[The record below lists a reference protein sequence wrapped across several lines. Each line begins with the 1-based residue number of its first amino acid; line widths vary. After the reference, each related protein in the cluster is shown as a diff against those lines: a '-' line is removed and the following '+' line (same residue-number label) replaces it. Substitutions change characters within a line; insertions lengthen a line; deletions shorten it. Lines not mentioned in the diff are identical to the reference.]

1 MTVTIYGIKNCDTMK
16 KARAWLDKSG
26 VEYKF
31 HDYKSAGVERDLLE
45 RWSKKLGWETLLNR
59 AGTTFRKLPEKDKQ
73 VSDMKKAIALMF
85 SQPSMI
91 RRPVLELPGEKMLV
105 GFKPEIYNT
114 GTRSPIAA
122 EVERR
127 RTFAIISH
135 PDAGKTTLTEKLL
148 LFGGAINLAGQ
159 VKAKRDRRSTR
170 SDWMAIERERGIS
183 VVTSVM
189 TFEYGEHVFNLLDTP
204 GHEDFSEDTYR
215 TLTAVDAAVMVID
228 AAKGIEARTRKLFE
242 VCRLR
247 DIPIITFINK
257 MDRESRD
264 PFDLLDEIEKTL
276 ALDTAPMTWPIG
288 RGRDFAGTYDLQAD
302 AVRLMEE
309 DGKTNELRKMSVAE
323 IVAARPKIEA
333 GVLNEELSLVRD
345 ACKKFEL
352 ASFLEGHLTPVFFGS
367 ALKNFG
373 VKDLLDSIG
382 GSAPAPRAQVA
393 DSRIVAAEEP
403 KLSAFVFKIQANMDP
418 NHRDRIAFAR
428 LCSGKLTRGMK
439 VKQTRTGKMMSLNSP
454 QFFFAQDRSVADEA
468 YAGDVVGI
476 PNHGVLR
483 IGDTLTEGENLTF
496 MGVPSFAPEILR
508 RAKLGDAMKA
518 KKLKQALQEMAE
530 EGVVQVFNPQDGSPA
545 LVGVVG
551 PLQLDVLK
559 ARLAAEYNIEAS
571 FEQSEFQLARW
582 ISAEDRKKVEEFAGA
597 KTSSTATDL
606 DGDLVFLAKSQ
617 FDLDY
622 TKERAPGITFTD
634 IKDVKAKQEKK

>member
-1 MTVTIYGIKNCDTMK
+1 MQAMN
-16 KARAWLDKSG
+16 
-26 VEYKF
+26 
-31 HDYKSAGVERDLLE
+31 
-45 RWSKKLGWETLLNR
+45 
-59 AGTTFRKLPEKDKQ
+59 
-73 VSDMKKAIALMF
+73 
-85 SQPSMI
+85 
-91 RRPVLELPGEKMLV
+91 
-105 GFKPEIYNT
+105 KPLAAADSVPLT
-114 GTRSPIAA
+114 PLAA

-170 SDWMAIERERGIS
+170 SDWMVIERERGIS

-189 TFEYGEHVFNLLDTP
+189 TFDYEGRVFNLLDTP

-215 TLTAVDAAVMVID
+215 TLTAVDSAVMVID

-264 PFDLLDEIEKTL
+264 PFELLDEIEKTL

-288 RGRDFAGTYDLQAD
+288 RGRDFAGTCDLATGEM
-302 AVRLMEE
+302 RLLNE
-309 DGKTNELRKMSVAE
+309 DGKTAAAQPLDLASLAAKNPMLDAKAVGDELA
-323 IVAARPKIEA
+323 
-333 GVLNEELSLVRD
+333 LVKD
-345 ACKKFEL
+345 ACRSFDFE
-352 ASFLEGHLTPVFFGS
+352 SFREGHLTPVFFGS

-373 VKDLLDSIG
+373 VKDLLDALAAV
-382 GSAPAPRAQVA
+382 APPPRAQISNKRTIDA
-393 DSRIVAAEEP
+393 HELAMT
-403 KLSAFVFKIQANMDP
+403 AFVFKIQANMDP

-428 LCSGKLTRGMK
+428 LCSGKLRRGMK
-439 VKQTRTGKMMSLNSP
+439 AKLVRTDKPITLSAP

-476 PNHGVLR
+476 PNHGTLR
-483 IGDTLTEGENLTF
+483 IGDTLTEGEEIAFL
-496 MGVPSFAPEILR
+496 GVPNFAPEILR
-508 RAKLGDAMKA
+508 RVKLGDPMKA
-518 KKLKQALQEMAE
+518 KKLKEALQQMAE
-530 EGVVQVFNPQDGSPA
+530 EGVVQVFRPLDGAPA

-559 ARLAAEYNIEAS
+559 VRLGDEYGLEIG
-571 FEQSEFQLARW
+571 FETPEFQLARW
-582 ISAEDRKKVEEFAGA
+582 IACADNKKLDEFVQGNYSSVAE
-597 KTSSTATDL
+597 DL
-606 DGDLVFLAKSQ
+606 DGDRVFMARNQ
-617 FDLDY
+617 FILDY
-622 TKERAPGITFTD
+622 TRERAPGIAFTD
-634 IKDVKAKQEKK
+634 IKDVKNKPV

>member
-1 MTVTIYGIKNCDTMK
+1 MQTMNRPLVT
-16 KARAWLDKSG
+16 
-26 VEYKF
+26 
-31 HDYKSAGVERDLLE
+31 
-45 RWSKKLGWETLLNR
+45 
-59 AGTTFRKLPEKDKQ
+59 
-73 VSDMKKAIALMF
+73 SDSI
-85 SQPSMI
+85 
-91 RRPVLELPGEKMLV
+91 PV
-105 GFKPEIYNT
+105 T
-114 GTRSPIAA
+114 PIAA

-189 TFEYGEHVFNLLDTP
+189 TFDYDGRVFNLLDTP

-215 TLTAVDAAVMVID
+215 TLTAVDSAVMVID

-264 PFDLLDEIEKTL
+264 PFELLDEIEKTL

-288 RGRDFAGTYDLQAD
+288 RGRDFAGTYDLISGEM
-302 AVRLMEE
+302 RLISD
-309 DGKTNELRKMSVAE
+309 DGKTIERQPLDL
-323 IVAARPKIEA
+323 AALGARNTMLDVKGTA
-333 GVLNEELSLVRD
+333 EELALVKD
-345 ACKKFEL
+345 ACKPFDF
-352 ASFLEGHLTPVFFGS
+352 AAFREGHLTPVFFGS

-373 VKDLLDSIG
+373 VKDLLDALALF
-382 GSAPAPRAQVA
+382 APAPRAQASSARTVDA
-393 DSRIVAAEEP
+393 HENSMT
-403 KLSAFVFKIQANMDP
+403 AFVFKIQANMDP

-428 LCSGKLTRGMK
+428 LCSGKLRRGMK
-439 VKQTRTGKMMSLNSP
+439 AKLVRTGKPMTLSAP

-476 PNHGVLR
+476 PNHGTLR
-483 IGDTLTEGENLTF
+483 IGDSLTEGEEIAFL
-496 MGVPSFAPEILR
+496 GVPNFAPEILR
-508 RAKLGDAMKA
+508 RVKLGDPMKA
-518 KKLKQALQEMAE
+518 KKLKEALQQMAE
-530 EGVVQVFNPQDGSPA
+530 EGVVQVFRPLDGAPA

-559 ARLAAEYNIEAS
+559 VRLAEEYGLDIG
-571 FEQSEFQLARW
+571 FEQPEFQLARW
-582 ISAEDRKKVEEFAGA
+582 ISSGDSRKLDEFVQANYSSCAEDLDSDKVFMARN
-597 KTSSTATDL
+597 
-606 DGDLVFLAKSQ
+606 Q
-617 FDLDY
+617 FVLDY
-622 TKERAPGITFTD
+622 TRERAPGIQFTD
-634 IKDVKAKQEKK
+634 IKDVKDKAA